1 MFFLLFL
8 SARFWLA
15 LALNYK
21 LRMTTSAQSIVGIVM
36 LAPLGSS
43 LFYFARKKLVVRYV
57 QENFRRVLLQSCHE
71 RASRAMQTPVYVL
84 QLEEATTECRRRHP
98 KNWQSEFVK
107 EQQTPP

>member
-15 LALNYK
+15 LALNDK
-21 LRMTTSAQSIVGIVM
+21 LRMTTSAQSILGIVM

-71 RASRAMQTPVYVL
+71 RASCAMQTPVYML

-107 EQQTPP
+107 EQ